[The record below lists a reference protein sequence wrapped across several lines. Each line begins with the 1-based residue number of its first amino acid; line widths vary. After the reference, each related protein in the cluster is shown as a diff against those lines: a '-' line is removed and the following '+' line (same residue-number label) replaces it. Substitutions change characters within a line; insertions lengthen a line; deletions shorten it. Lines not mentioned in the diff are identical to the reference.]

1 MSEHAGPVALASP
14 LRSFRALFASVRI
27 RLILLVLLV
36 LAPAFGLLVYVA
48 DRERENGKDDVREKA
63 LYLARL
69 AAAEQSQ
76 IVQVTHSKLQYLA
89 TAPETRG
96 AGNGACDALLA
107 REIKSHP
114 YFDNLGVLGPD
125 GIRFCS
131 VLQPDQKVDLSD
143 RTYFRRALETRQFSI
158 GDFQIGKSSGKPSIG
173 FGYPALD
180 ANGAVRGVVY
190 ATLNLDWIGQSLA
203 RKQLPPEAALSVI
216 DNQGTMLAR
225 FPANDE
231 LIGKPIAPA
240 VLREILMHQGDG
252 TLDGAGSTG
261 ARLVWGYV
269 PLLEGPSGSLIVR
282 VSIPVGTAYVRVEQ
296 TYYRNLLFIALTAM
310 GVMFIA
316 WVGSERLIMRPVQAL
331 NTTVQRLR
339 RGEYGVRTGA
349 KYAEGELGEL
359 ARAFDNL
366 AAALQDREEAQREYL
381 ALIEQSA
388 GKDKLLRLFYDLPFV
403 GLAVTSPTSKRW
415 LQVNDRMCEMLGYP
429 RDELMALAWTEITHP
444 DDLAANMALFQRMAA
459 GEFDAFQFD
468 KRFLRKDGGIVDT
481 TMECQCMR
489 HRDGSIETVVI
500 MVQDITE
507 RKRSEAALKRA
518 FDDLQQ
524 QAITDP
530 LTGLYNRRF
539 LYEVLPRELA
549 RAGRNKIAVAV
560 MMMDIDHFK
569 RVNDTYGH
577 EAGDLVLKEIART
590 IKTTLRASDICCRYG
605 GEEISVVLPEAPV
618 DGARMRAEVLRAAI
632 EKLEVEGPGQ
642 KRIRVTISI
651 GVAVYPGHGTNADAL
666 LRAADEA
673 LYEAKGAGRN
683 RVVVKSASDAAS
695 NQDKSPTFSLSA
707 QSPQP

>member
-1 MSEHAGPVALASP
+1 MSEHPAAVAIAARW
-14 LRSFRALFASVRI
+14 RSFRALFAGVRI
-27 RLILLVLLV
+27 RLMLLALLV

-96 AGNGACDALLA
+96 AANGACDALLA

-125 GIRFCS
+125 GIRVCS
-131 VLQPDQKVDLSD
+131 VLQPDQKVDLAD
-143 RTYFRRALETRQFSI
+143 RAYFRRAIDTRNFSI
-158 GDFQIGKSSGKPSIG
+158 GDFQIGRSSGKPSIG
-173 FGYPALD
+173 FGFPALD
-180 ANGAVRGVVY
+180 AQGAVRAVVY
-190 ATLNLDWIGQSLA
+190 ATLNLDWLGQSLA
-203 RKQLPPEAALSVI
+203 RKQLPADAVLSVI
-216 DNQGTMLAR
+216 DNRGTMLAC
-225 FPANDE
+225 FPENQE

-240 VLREILMHQGDG
+240 VFRDIQAHQGDG
-252 TLDGAGSTG
+252 TLEGVGITG

-269 PLLEGPSGSLIVR
+269 PLLEGPAGSLIVR
-282 VSIPVGTAYVRVEQ
+282 VSIPVGTAYAKVEQ
-296 TYYRNLLFIALTAM
+296 TYYRNLLFIALTAL
-310 GVMFIA
+310 GVMLIA
-316 WVGSERLIMRPVQAL
+316 WIGSERVIMRPVRAL
-331 NTTVQRLR
+331 NSTVQRLR
-339 RGEYGVRTGA
+339 RGEYGARTGD
-349 KYAEGELGEL
+349 KYAAGELGEL
-359 ARAFDNL
+359 ARGFDNL
-366 AAALQDREEAQREYL
+366 SAALQDREEAQRQYL

-388 GKDKLLRLFYDLPFV
+388 AKDKLLRLFYDLPFV

-415 LQVNDRMCEMLGYP
+415 QQVNDRMCEMLGYP
-429 RDELMALAWTEITHP
+429 REELMELAWTEITHP

-481 TMECQCMR
+481 TMECRCMR
-489 HRDGSIETVVI
+489 NRDGGIGTVVI

-539 LYEVLPRELA
+539 LYEVLPRELT
-549 RAGRNKIAVAV
+549 RAGRNKTAVAV

-577 EAGDLVLKEIART
+577 ETGDLVLKEIART
-590 IKTTLRASDICCRYG
+590 IEATLRATDICCRYG

-618 DGARMRAEVLRAAI
+618 DGARMRAEMLRASI

-642 KRIRVTISI
+642 ERIRVTISI
-651 GVAVYPGHGTNADAL
+651 GVAVYPGHGANADAL

-683 RVVVKSASDAAS
+683 RVVVARTSHTASI
-695 NQDKSPTFSLSA
+695 QDRPPAFH
-707 QSPQP
+707 